1 MRGKVSKAMLLVLAL
16 SLVMVGVAYAE
27 EDVTGDRIR
36 VVGEITGVDMLANSF
51 ILHTLGGDDLRFF
64 ATRST
69 RFRSLNGSI
78 QKLSDLEVGVRAL
91 VFGIE
96 SESELVALVIVAAKQ
111 DDIPD
116 RVRVFGEIIGAVST
130 GGSFSLEKRDGEVV
144 TIQTNERTRFRSRDG
159 SIQGLDDLEAEMVAL
174 VIAVGHEDGG
184 LLGLVVA
191 AGYKEDLPNNLRKF
205 KGEIAK
211 VVPGQGTF
219 TLKTREGEVISF
231 QTNDRTRFVSRDGS
245 VADIHDLK
253 KGMIALVGAV
263 EREEGSLMAVFVAA
277 ADFPDRP
284 VDVRVGG
291 QIISLGERSFTIET
305 RGGDLMAFSVDGSTR
320 YRSRDGSVEGFDDL
334 QVGMIAIVGAKELGT
349 GDLKAVWVGVG
360 RLSVERDGHDSSRL
374 EERPPLLEIEA
385 VNQ

>member
-51 ILHTLGGDDLRFF
+51 SLHTLGGDDLRFF
-64 ATRST
+64 VTRST
-69 RFRSLNGSI
+69 RFRSPNGST

-116 RVRVFGEIIGAVST
+116 RVRVFGEIMGVVST
-130 GGSFSLEKRDGEVV
+130 RGSFSLEKRDGKVV
-144 TIQTNERTRFRSRDG
+144 TILTNERTRFRSRDG
-159 SIQGLDDLEAEMVAL
+159 SIQGLDDLETGMVA
-174 VIAVGHEDGG
+174 VIIAVEQEDGG
-184 LLGLVVA
+184 LLALVVA
-191 AGYKEDLPNNLRKF
+191 AGYKEDLPNNLRMF
-205 KGEIAK
+205 KGDITK
-211 VVPGQGTF
+211 VGPGQGSF
-219 TLKTREGEVISF
+219 TLKTQEGEVISF
-231 QTNDRTRFVSRDGS
+231 QTNDQTRFVSRDGS
-245 VADIHDLK
+245 VTDIHDLK

-263 EREEGSLMAVFVAA
+263 EKEEGSLMAIFVAV

-291 QIISLGERSFTIET
+291 QIIYLGERSFTIDT
-305 RGGDLMAFSVDGSTR
+305 RGGDRMTFSVDGSTR
-320 YRSRDGSVEGFDDL
+320 YRSNDGSVEGFDDL
-334 QVGMIAIVGAKELGT
+334 QVGMIAIVGAKELRNGE
-349 GDLKAVWVGVG
+349 LKAVWLGVG
-360 RLSVERDGHDSSRL
+360 RSSAERDGRDSNRL
-374 EERPPLLEIEA
+374 EERPPLPEA
-385 VNQ
+385 ETVDQ

>member
-36 VVGEITGVDMLANSF
+36 VVGEITGVDMLTNSF
-51 ILHTLGGDDLRFF
+51 SLHTLGGDDLRFF
-64 ATRST
+64 VTRST
-69 RFRSLNGSI
+69 RFRSPNGST

-116 RVRVFGEIIGAVST
+116 RVRVFGEIMGVVST
-130 GGSFSLEKRDGEVV
+130 RGSFSLEKRDGKVV
-144 TIQTNERTRFRSRDG
+144 TILTNERTRFRSRDG
-159 SIQGLDDLEAEMVAL
+159 SIQGLDDLETGMVA
-174 VIAVGHEDGG
+174 VIIAVEQEDGG
-184 LLGLVVA
+184 LLALVVA
-191 AGYKEDLPNNLRKF
+191 AGYKEDLPNNLRMF
-205 KGEIAK
+205 KGDITK
-211 VVPGQGTF
+211 VVPGQGSF
-219 TLKTREGEVISF
+219 TLKTQEGEVISF

-245 VADIHDLK
+245 VTDIHDLK

-263 EREEGSLMAVFVAA
+263 EKEEGSLMAIFVAA

-291 QIISLGERSFTIET
+291 QIIYLGERSFTIET
-305 RGGDLMAFSVDGSTR
+305 RGGDRMTFSVDGSTR

-334 QVGMIAIVGAKELGT
+334 QVGMIAIVGAKELRNGE
-349 GDLKAVWVGVG
+349 LKAVWVGVG
-360 RLSVERDGHDSSRL
+360 RSSAERDGRDSNRL
-374 EERPPLLEIEA
+374 EERPPLPEA
-385 VNQ
+385 ETVDQ